1 MRVFVIAIGALL
13 AVAGAALPAAA
24 QTQPKQQPKA
34 DVKKEPAPRAA
45 AQPRGDAYRERL
57 ADKLPYGSQAWW
69 DQMSLEGR
77 LGTDSP

>member
-1 MRVFVIAIGALL
+1 MRAFVIAIGALL
-13 AVAGAALPAAA
+13 VVAGAALPAAA
-24 QTQPKQQPKA
+24 QTQPKQPKA

-45 AQPRGDAYRERL
+45 AQPRGDGYRERL
-57 ADKLPYGSQAWW
+57 VDKLPYGSQAWW